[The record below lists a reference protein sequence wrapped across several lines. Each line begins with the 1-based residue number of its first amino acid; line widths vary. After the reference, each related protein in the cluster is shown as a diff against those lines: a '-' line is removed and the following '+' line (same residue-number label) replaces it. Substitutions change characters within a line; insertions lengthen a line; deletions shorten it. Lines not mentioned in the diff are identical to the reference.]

1 MHVEI
6 RTLTP
11 SHASDMLQKSTTKNR
26 QLRSSLVNR
35 YAREMQAGE
44 WIENGQTITL
54 TRSGDIVDGHHRLHA
69 LKNCDGV
76 HLRMP
81 VVLVDHPN
89 AIVTVDVGRPRS
101 IPDMFEMR
109 LGINGT
115 AAKIALALHRAL
127 YKNAASVQNHGANG
141 AFDRVYEVYLAHET
155 GIRWA
160 LREGWNAL
168 VDDPDRSK
176 LRNTI
181 RNGTTSPEF
190 LWSCLGGIY
199 QYNQGLAENI
209 LNDLSQD
216 NQAPSDLAVAMTRV
230 MMWKVNNPGR
240 RAHEHWTYSR
250 YISGLNH
257 YIQGTSVMQIRSN
270 FGQQPV
276 LRLEDISMYWPGEDC

>member
-11 SHASDMLQKSTTKNR
+11 SNASEMLRRSTTRNR
-26 QLRSSLVNR
+26 QLRTSLVRR

-69 LKNCDGV
+69 LKDCDDV
-76 HLRMP
+76 QLRMP

-89 AIVTVDVGRPRS
+89 AIVTVDVGRPRN

-115 AAKIALALHRAL
+115 AAKIALALNRAL
-127 YKNAASVQNHGANG
+127 FKNAASVQNHGPSG
-141 AFDRVYEVYLAHET
+141 AFDRVYEVYLAHEN

-160 LREGWNAL
+160 LREGWNAV
-168 VDDPDRSK
+168 VDDPNRAK
-176 LRNTI
+176 IRNTI

-190 LWSCLGGIY
+190 LWSCLAGIY
-199 QYNQGLAENI
+199 QHNHWLAKHI
-209 LNDLSQD
+209 IDDISQD
-216 NQAPSDLAVAMTRV
+216 NQSPSDLGVAMTRV

-240 RAHEHWTYSR
+240 RASEHWTYSR

-257 YIQGTSVMQIRSN
+257 YIRGTSVMQISTQL
-270 FGQQPV
+270 GHQPV
-276 LRLEDISMYWPGEDC
+276 LRLEDISMYWPVEDC